1 MGSRRQWLVSLQGRA
16 RSQALDQLAS
26 PKQELIGH
34 TMAAQVSPNAGGC
47 RQGEPW
53 RATKLLVELL
63 ETEYWAGRLEI
74 GKLLGF

>member
-1 MGSRRQWLVSLQGRA
+1 
-16 RSQALDQLAS
+16 
-26 PKQELIGH
+26 
-34 TMAAQVSPNAGGC
+34 MAAQVSPNAGGC